1 VASKRGPLRFARNSI
16 LHRMAKK
23 NDKNYVSFW
32 FWFFALLLMAIPC
45 IGWILIVIWAF
56 YGENESR
63 KNLFRA
69 WIAWALIIFTIW
81 LVGMLLGF
89 WPFLE
94 QQLVRWMEQWK

>member
-1 VASKRGPLRFARNSI
+1 
-16 LHRMAKK
+16 MAKK

-81 LVGMLLGF
+81 LAGMLLGF
-89 WPFLE
+89 WPILE
-94 QQLVRWMEQWK
+94 QHLVRWIEQWK

>member
-1 VASKRGPLRFARNSI
+1 
-16 LHRMAKK
+16 MAKK